1 MARAPKN
8 KAKRTA
14 ISEKQKTLNKEYN
27 KQVKRIKQFLKRAS
41 ERGYLFFD
49 ERPVS
54 KTNKRTGE
62 VQAVV
67 STKAKFWELPAR
79 PKKVT
84 EASIRRLRDITP
96 DYLYERALYSDPV
109 YGEAYTGQEGRKRER
124 KRASEKAVETRKRR
138 TEVYTETARGYEELD
153 EDDYNYD
160 YDYNYDEDYDT
171 YSHHLDELLAS
182 RSKEFAQEQW
192 LNDLRVSA
200 PPSEGVYQYILTDIQ
215 VILESLAPG
224 EHRYTKKG
232 LLWAIDSDK
241 LRKSNAL
248 TRIFDKIVEE
258 AASNEEL
265 DEYALYLQ
273 SRRYDIS
280 NHLETAK
287 RSSKAEIVAANFE
300 AIIKILNWDN
310 ALEPHTSDALQ
321 RYVMGEIDDF

>member
-1 MARAPKN
+1 MARTPKN

-14 ISEKQKTLNKEYN
+14 VSEKQKALNKEYS

-41 ERGYLFFD
+41 ERGYVFFD

-62 VQAVV
+62 LQTVI
-67 STKAKFWELPAR
+67 STKAKNWELPAK

-84 EASIRRLRDITP
+84 EASIRKLKDITP
-96 DYLYERALYSDPV
+96 DYLYDRAIYIDPV
-109 YGEAYTGQEGRKRER
+109 YGEDYTGQQGRKKER
-124 KRASEKAVETRKRR
+124 ARASEKAAETRKRR

-160 YDYNYDEDYDT
+160 YDYYTDD
-171 YSHHLDELLAS
+171 HLDELVAS

-192 LNDLRVSA
+192 LNDLRVA
-200 PPSEGVYQYILTDIQ
+200 LPPSEGVYQYILSDIQ
-215 VILESLAPG
+215 TILESLAPG
-224 EHRYTKKG
+224 EHRYTKRG
-232 LLWAIDSDK
+232 FLWAIDSDK

-248 TRIFDKIVEE
+248 TKIFDKIVEE

-265 DEYALYLQ
+265 DEYAMYLQ

-280 NHLETAK
+280 NHLETAR

-310 ALEPHTSDALQ
+310 DLEPHTSDALQ